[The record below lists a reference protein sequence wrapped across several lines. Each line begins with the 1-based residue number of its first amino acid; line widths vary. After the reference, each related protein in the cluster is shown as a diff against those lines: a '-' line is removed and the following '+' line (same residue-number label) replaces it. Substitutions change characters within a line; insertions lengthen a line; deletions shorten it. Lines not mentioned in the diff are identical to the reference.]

1 MDSSFKNVDNF
12 GTIDPQ
18 KEEDLENEGNLK
30 NDGTLNNE
38 DSLTNERKYRKAD
51 YIQRRLCFVNV
62 QSSLHENVV
71 FSVCARMCNA
81 TYFIFII
88 LNSISCL
95 DACYHFRLNTS
106 CGVAVTVRSQGL

>member
-51 YIQRRLCFVNV
+51 YVQRRLCFVNV

-71 FSVCARMCNA
+71 FLFLPASMPRML
-81 TYFIFII
+81 Y
-88 LNSISCL
+88 L
-95 DACYHFRLNTS
+95 S
-106 CGVAVTVRSQGL
+106 CGIPFPV